1 MSDVDRDITMADNF
15 EQPKKAKN
23 DMGEF
28 EQHSLP
34 DQIAMDDHLKSAGV
48 GKAGKTKFLGTLMR
62 KISFPGS
69 VG

>member
-15 EQPKKAKN
+15 EQPKKGKN

-28 EQHSLP
+28 EQHPLP
-34 DQIAMDDHLKSAGV
+34 DQIAMDKYLKSTGV
-48 GKAGKTKFLGTLMR
+48 GKTGKTKFLGTLMR
-62 KISFPGS
+62 KFSPPGS